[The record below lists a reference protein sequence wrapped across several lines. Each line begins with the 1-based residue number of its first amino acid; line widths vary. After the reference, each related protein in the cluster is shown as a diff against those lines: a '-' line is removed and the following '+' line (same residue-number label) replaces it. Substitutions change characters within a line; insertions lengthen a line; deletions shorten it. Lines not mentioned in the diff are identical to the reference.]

1 MFNILFGFPALRV
14 IASAP
19 GKITLF
25 GEHAIVYGYPA
36 IVSSIDRRVYVRAE
50 ARSDNEVKIYAKDLR
65 IPGVIVTY
73 RHGEVIVETDYGK
86 TLSAIAYIEKA
97 LEITSRYLGTRKGVN
112 LEVTSEMPVGAG
124 LGTSAAVSVATIAAY
139 AKVLGHE
146 LSKEEIARLG
156 WQVEKEVQGIASPMD
171 TSITSYGGFL
181 KIVGKGGKY
190 EISKVRVDESL
201 PFVIGYVER
210 EATTKDLVNKVKELR
225 ERYGA
230 IIDEIM
236 RVIGEV
242 TLRAEK
248 ALINNDLVTLG
259 ELMNIN
265 HGLLDALGV
274 SNRKL
279 NELVYAARNAGALG
293 SKLTGAGGG
302 GCVIALTPGKQE
314 EVEVAMKLYATLT
327 LKTRLGVEGVKVL
340 VERP

>member
-1 MFNILFGFPALRV
+1 
-14 IASAP
+14 
-19 GKITLF
+19 
-25 GEHAIVYGYPA
+25 
-36 IVSSIDRRVYVRAE
+36 
-50 ARSDNEVKIYAKDLR
+50 
-65 IPGVIVTY
+65 
-73 RHGEVIVETDYGK
+73 
-86 TLSAIAYIEKA
+86 
-97 LEITSRYLGTRKGVN
+97 
-112 LEVTSEMPVGAG
+112 
-124 LGTSAAVSVATIAAY
+124 
-139 AKVLGHE
+139 
-146 LSKEEIARLG
+146 
-156 WQVEKEVQGIASPMD
+156 MD
-171 TSITSYGGFL
+171 TSIASHGGFL
-181 KIVGKGGKY
+181 KIIGRSGKY
-190 EISKVRVDESL
+190 EISKVKVSGSL

-210 EATTKDLVNKVKELR
+210 EATTKDLVRKIKELR
-225 ERYGA
+225 ERYGV

-236 RVIGEV
+236 RIIGEL

-248 ALINNDLVTLG
+248 ALINNDLTTLG